1 MKTHFFQWFSAVAVL
16 TVVVIIIIVAV
27 VLTSGKTPLTLLF
40 LNFIKEF
47 EFFKRVSCSQIFS
60 VTLLLKGF
68 QYCQMKEMVLDSGDM
83 FFKNDRF
90 YNRLFNMI

>member
-16 TVVVIIIIVAV
+16 TVVVIVIIVAV

-47 EFFKRVSCSQIFS
+47 EFFKSFIEDLINGWNS
-60 VTLLLKGF
+60 VLFTDFLCYLTPKGF
-68 QYCQMKEMVLDSGDM
+68 QYRQMKEMVLKIC
-83 FFKNDRF
+83 FFKR
-90 YNRLFNMI
+90 